1 MKEAVFKPVHSDDV
15 SRAVAH
21 VLANGVTGHF
31 SLRGG
36 EELTIKQL
44 VQLIEKS

>member
-1 MKEAVFKPVHSDDV
+1 MKEAVFKPVHSDDI
-15 SRAVAH
+15 SRAVEH
-21 VLANGVTGHF
+21 VLANGVSGHF

>member
-21 VLANGVTGHF
+21 VLANGVSGHY

-36 EELTIKQL
+36 EEFTIKQL